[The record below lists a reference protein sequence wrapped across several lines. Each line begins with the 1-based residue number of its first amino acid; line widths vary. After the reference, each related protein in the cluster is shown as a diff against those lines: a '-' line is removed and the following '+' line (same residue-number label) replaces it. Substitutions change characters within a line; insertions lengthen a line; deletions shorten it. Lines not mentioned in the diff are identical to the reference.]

1 MNKLKLSQSLVRRLE
16 EAEAGELV
24 DLVLEL
30 QPVAPPSAT
39 GVSRAEAIAQMRE
52 AFDREAAP
60 VAAAIEGAGGH
71 VTDSVWINQTLRASI
86 PAGGVGPLTDLG
98 AVLLL
103 DLSRAVERD

>member
-1 MNKLKLSQSLVRRLE
+1 MNNLKLSQSLVRRLE
-16 EAEAGELV
+16 KAEEGEVV

-30 QPVAPPSAT
+30 QPIAPPPAA

-60 VAAAIEGAGGH
+60 VAAAIEGAGGQ

-86 PAGGVGPLTDLG
+86 PAGGVGSLADLDG
-98 AVLLL
+98 VLLL